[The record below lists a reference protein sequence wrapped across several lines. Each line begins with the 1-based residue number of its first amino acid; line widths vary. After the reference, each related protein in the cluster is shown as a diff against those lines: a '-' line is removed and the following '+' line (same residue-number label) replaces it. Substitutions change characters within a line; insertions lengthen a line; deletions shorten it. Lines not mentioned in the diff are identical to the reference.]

1 MLRVFLIVAVAA
13 GLAAA
18 VVGYTRVG
26 GKIAELNTE
35 LTTTKSQRDQL
46 QASDVKLKRDLRT
59 ANESLVSTTAE
70 LADTK
75 SDLEITQARA
85 ASRTAGEPIGTGADH
100 LPGRAERGADG
111 VGGLAGFQPNAGS
124 DSGVD
129 RGESPV
135 GGRER
140 GGFGREPGAGAQA
153 GFAGEPARD
162 V

>member
-35 LTTTKSQRDQL
+35 LTTTKGQRDQL
-46 QASDVKLKRDLRT
+46 QASEVKLKRDLRT

-75 SDLEITQARA
+75 SDLEITQTRA
-85 ASRTAGEPIGTGADH
+85 AQQEV
-100 LPGRAERGADG
+100 RANQWNRNGPPSCAS
-111 VGGLAGFQPNAGS
+111 ATRRRPNWRS
-124 DSGVD
+124 
-129 RGESPV
+129 
-135 GGRER
+135 GGRSTGHR
-140 GGFGREPGAGAQA
+140 MRSGR
-153 GFAGEPARD
+153 
-162 V
+162 